1 MLERRRHLRPGE
13 RVAALL
19 AAAMALALNV
29 AATVQLFAPP
39 TTFGYHL
46 VYTDGNRVKT
56 VDPETPAGR
65 AGILPGDQLDF
76 TKSTLH
82 DRIVGLEYQPA
93 RIGESV
99 RFTLERGGAET
110 RQVTLHAVPLPS
122 ASQGRARFSLVTSF
136 LRLTGFAYI
145 IVALAILLRRPS
157 RMTWGLFLYLCSA
170 TNVTLYRFP
179 ESLFPYTQL
188 ATDILDIA
196 GPIGLVVFAARFPG
210 DWPAG
215 WRAWLDRLAI
225 PVGAIF
231 AVPNLAWDAMSLFEG
246 AAPSRWMS
254 LGSTWGALALFAV
267 AGATLAAT
275 YLGTPAWQRQR
286 LQWVIAGI
294 LLTLFSSAASWAR
307 YWETTYSLT
316 TSDWL
321 IWTVM
326 LLYACAPFAIAYG
339 VVRQRVFDFSFVVS
353 RTLVYTIVSGTI
365 FAFFALVEWIAGRIL
380 EHSGI
385 AIFLVALAAI
395 GVAFS
400 LDALYGNV
408 ERFVESTLFRRRHLA
423 ERHLAR
429 IAAGLGA
436 AESTAALED
445 ALVREP
451 MQAYGLSS
459 AALYQRVG
467 SGEFQRDGKALA
479 SAVALQ
485 LAGARGPVPLHEGDA
500 VLGVP
505 VFAVTGLEAIV
516 LYGAHTGGEDIDPDE
531 AASLEGLARAAGTA
545 YDHLETLRAERD
557 AARWQRVAERQSRE
571 LAALRERC
579 ALLRPPEG

>member
-46 VYTDGNRVKT
+46 VYTDGHRVKA
-56 VDPETPAGR
+56 VDRETPAER

-99 RFTLERGGAET
+99 RFTLERGAET
-110 RQVTLHAVPLPS
+110 RVVTLHAVALPS
-122 ASQGRARFSLVTSF
+122 ASSGHAQFSLLTSF

-179 ESLFPYTQL
+179 EWIFPYTQL

-196 GPIGLVVFAARFPG
+196 GPIGLVVFAARFP
-210 DWPAG
+210 DDFPTG
-215 WRAWLDRLAI
+215 WRTWLDRLAI

-231 AVPNLAWDAMSLFEG
+231 AVPNLAWDATSLFYG
-246 AAPSRWMS
+246 AAPSHWMS

-275 YLGTPAWQRQR
+275 YLGAPAWQRQR

-307 YWETTYSLT
+307 YWETTYSLA

-321 IWTVM
+321 IWTAM

-353 RTLVYTIVSGTI
+353 RTLVYTIVSATI
-365 FAFFALVEWIAGRIL
+365 FAFLALIEWIAGRIL

-408 ERFVESTLFRRRHLA
+408 ERFVEGTLFRRRHLA
-423 ERHLAR
+423 ERRLAR
-429 IAAGLGA
+429 IAGGLGA
-436 AESTAALED
+436 AESTAAVED

-451 MQAYGLSS
+451 MQAYGLAS
-459 AALYQRVG
+459 AALYQRVA
-467 SGEFQRDGKALA
+467 SGEFQRNGKVLR
-479 SAVALQ
+479 SAVTLQ
-485 LAGARGPVPLHEGDA
+485 LTGVRRPVRLHEDDA
-500 VLGVP
+500 VLAVP
-505 VFAVTGLEAIV
+505 VFASARLEAVV

-531 AASLEGLARAAGTA
+531 ATSLEGLAKAAGTA

>member
-46 VYTDGNRVKT
+46 IYTDGHRVKT
-56 VDPETPAGR
+56 VDQRSPAGR

-99 RFTLERGGAET
+99 RFTLERDSE
-110 RQVTLHAVPLPS
+110 RREVTLHAVPFPS
-122 ASQGRARFSLVTSF
+122 TSPGREQFSLVTSF
-136 LRLTGFAYI
+136 LRITGFAYI
-145 IVALAILLRRPS
+145 VVALAILLRRPS

-196 GPIGLVVFAARFPG
+196 GPIGLVVFAARFPN
-210 DWPAG
+210 DWPTG

-231 AVPNLAWDAMSLFEG
+231 AVPNLAWDATSLFYG

-275 YLGTPAWQRQR
+275 YFGTPAWQRQR

-294 LLTLFSSAASWAR
+294 ILTLFSSAASWAR

-321 IWTVM
+321 IWIVM
-326 LLYACAPFAIAYG
+326 LLYTCAPFAIAYG

-353 RTLVYTIVSGTI
+353 RTLVYTIVSGAI
-365 FAFFALVEWIAGRIL
+365 FTFFALVEWIAGRIL
-380 EHSGI
+380 EHAGI

-395 GVAFS
+395 VVAFS
-400 LDALYGNV
+400 LDALYSNA

-429 IAAGLGA
+429 IASGLGA
-436 AESTAALED
+436 AENASAVED

-451 MQAYGLSS
+451 LQAYGLSS
-459 AALYQRVG
+459 AELYQRVT
-467 SGEFQRDGKALA
+467 SSEFRRDGKALA

-485 LAGARGPVPLHEGDA
+485 LAGERRPVRLHEADA
-500 VLGVP
+500 VLAVP
-505 VFAVTGLEAIV
+505 VFALARLEAIV
-516 LYGAHTGGEDIDPDE
+516 LYGAHAGGEDIDPDE
-531 AASLEGLARAAGTA
+531 AISLEALAKAAGTA

-579 ALLRPPEG
+579 ASLRPTER

>member
-99 RFTLERGGAET
+99 RFTLERGGAEA

-254 LGSTWGALALFAV
+254 LGSTWGALALFAL

-286 LQWVIAGI
+286 LQWVIA
-294 LLTLFSSAASWAR
+294 
-307 YWETTYSLT
+307 
-316 TSDWL
+316 
-321 IWTVM
+321 
-326 LLYACAPFAIAYG
+326 
-339 VVRQRVFDFSFVVS
+339 
-353 RTLVYTIVSGTI
+353 
-365 FAFFALVEWIAGRIL
+365 
-380 EHSGI
+380 
-385 AIFLVALAAI
+385 
-395 GVAFS
+395 
-400 LDALYGNV
+400 
-408 ERFVESTLFRRRHLA
+408 
-423 ERHLAR
+423 
-429 IAAGLGA
+429 
-436 AESTAALED
+436 
-445 ALVREP
+445 
-451 MQAYGLSS
+451 
-459 AALYQRVG
+459 
-467 SGEFQRDGKALA
+467 
-479 SAVALQ
+479 
-485 LAGARGPVPLHEGDA
+485 
-500 VLGVP
+500 
-505 VFAVTGLEAIV
+505 
-516 LYGAHTGGEDIDPDE
+516 
-531 AASLEGLARAAGTA
+531 
-545 YDHLETLRAERD
+545 
-557 AARWQRVAERQSRE
+557 
-571 LAALRERC
+571 
-579 ALLRPPEG
+579 